1 MAKQVLHAPALQPSL
16 QHSLGVSPVSL
27 GVQRRARCSQC
38 TGCSY
43 NFPESSLQPH
53 LQSWALGS
61 CIMTQWTRRA
71 RRAKISLRARRSD
84 SEEDNLE
91 KWLPFVAA
99 GVFGLLALTPTLI
112 VGSMAAWW
120 AFALAATVGS
130 LLYFSVA
137 VPMMITAALVGGIII
152 PMIAANFLVAS
163 SLIASIVASLA
174 TAGAA
179 GLLVWV
185 SLGNPL
191 PFPDFPD
198 FSSKKVK
205 AAEAKAFEEE
215 DPFTDWDRRFAA
227 KSPKS
232 PKSQA
237 AGRPAD
243 FEELKRQGAP
253 TYLNVSPADQG

>member
-27 GVQRRARCSQC
+27 GIQRKARCSQC

-61 CIMTQWTRRA
+61 CIMTQWTRRG
-71 RRAKISLRARRSD
+71 RAKISLRARRSD

-137 VPMMITAALVGGIII
+137 VPMMITAALVGGILI

-163 SLIASIVASLA
+163 SLVATIVASLA

-191 PFPDFPD
+191 PFPDL
-198 FSSKKVK
+198 SSKKVK
-205 AAEAKAFEEE
+205 AAEAVKALEEE

-253 TYLNVSPADQG
+253 TYLNVSPADGQG